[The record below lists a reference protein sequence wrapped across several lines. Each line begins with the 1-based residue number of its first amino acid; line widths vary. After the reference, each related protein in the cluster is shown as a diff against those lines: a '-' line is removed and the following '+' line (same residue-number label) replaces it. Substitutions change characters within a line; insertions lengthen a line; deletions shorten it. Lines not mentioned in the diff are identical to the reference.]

1 MCSKYT
7 FLAVLLL
14 MLQANTV
21 VAGDEQMLQAN
32 TVVAGDEQ
40 EWASKRGTFKIS
52 LEAELDPIP
61 INKIHW
67 WVLTVRTVSGDPVT
81 TAEISVLGGM
91 PLHDDPVT
99 TAEISVLGGMPLH
112 DHGMPTRPRVSE
124 NLGEGRYRLEGMR
137 FHMNGEWEV
146 SVTVKADGKVD
157 TVIIALNL

>member
-21 VAGDEQMLQAN
+21 VAGDEQ
-32 TVVAGDEQ
+32 

-52 LEAELDPIP
+52 FEAELDPIP
-61 INKIHW
+61 INKIHR
-67 WVLTVRTVSGDPVT
+67 WVLTVRTVSG
-81 TAEISVLGGM
+81 
-91 PLHDDPVT
+91 DPVT